1 MYSYFVGRKSLK
13 KSRNNPYEE
22 NNFNDGIHF

>member
-1 MYSYFVGRKSLK
+1 MYSYFVGKKNK